1 MEKTRIEAFSDGVL
15 AIIITIMVL
24 ELKVPHGSEWNNLG
38 GLIPKFVC
46 YIMSFI
52 YIGIYWGNHHHLL
65 HTIKKINARIILT
78 NLNLL
83 FWLSLIPFTT
93 AWMGENHFQSNT
105 VALYSANLLV
115 AAIAYYILFS
125 TVQRNI
131 HTENA
136 LSLAMKKQSKKG
148 IISAVSYA
156 VSIPLAYINPLISG
170 VIFVLIAV
178 FWVIPDKDIEKALDV
193 RQS

>member
-1 MEKTRIEAFSDGVL
+1 LEKTRIEAFSDGVL

-65 HTIKKINARIILT
+65 HTIKKINARIILA

-136 LSLAMKKQSKKG
+136 LTLAMKKQSKKG

>member
-65 HTIKKINARIILT
+65 HTIKKINARIILA

-136 LSLAMKKQSKKG
+136 LTLAMKKQSKKG

-193 RQS
+193 RQG

>member
-136 LSLAMKKQSKKG
+136 LTLAMKKQSKKG

-193 RQS
+193 RQG

>member
-193 RQS
+193 RQG